1 MSTEGLYLCSV
12 EVVRWLQQF
21 SIKGLYDS
29 VEGLC
34 LNELT
39 AITVFSG
46 IFDGVTFCVKSLE
59 E

>member
-1 MSTEGLYLCSV
+1 
-12 EVVRWLQQF
+12 LQQF

-29 VEGLC
+29 VEELC

-39 AITVFSG
+39 AVAVFSG
-46 IFDGVTFCVKSLE
+46 ILDGVTFCVKTVE

>member
-1 MSTEGLYLCSV
+1 MELLYLCSI
-12 EVVRWLQQF
+12 ELQQF

-34 LNELT
+34 LNELS
-39 AITVFSG
+39 AVFCG
-46 IFDGVTFCVKSLE
+46 IFDGITFCVKASE

>member
-1 MSTEGLYLCSV
+1 M
-12 EVVRWLQQF
+12 QQL

-39 AITVFSG
+39 AIAVFSG
-46 IFDGVTFCVKSLE
+46 IFDGDTFCVKALE